1 MVVATNLLTIFI
13 AYRVQIYTK
22 LSTYTIFLI
31 KKTLNDIHIMLIVL
45 GNSVFCGIF
54 AEK

>member
-1 MVVATNLLTIFI
+1 MVVVLIYSRYFI
-13 AYRVQIYTK
+13 AYRVQIYIK

-31 KKTLNDIHIMLIVL
+31 KKTLNDIYIMLIVL
-45 GNSVFCGIF
+45 WNSVFCGIF

>member
-1 MVVATNLLTIFI
+1 MVVVLIYSRYYI

-31 KKTLNDIHIMLIVL
+31 KKTLNDIYIMLIVL

>member
-1 MVVATNLLTIFI
+1 M
-13 AYRVQIYTK
+13 QIYTK

-31 KKTLNDIHIMLIVL
+31 KKTLNDIDIINLYFD
-45 GNSVFCGIF
+45 NSVFYGNF